1 MKKSPVSGFNPFRK
15 PTLKMNAAPRI
26 RSEIV
31 ELPKP
36 KIGDRVQVPNG
47 FGTVVETSGDMF
59 LIDLENQ
66 AANLWER
73 LRSIKFQARP

>member
-1 MKKSPVSGFNPFRK
+1 MKKSPISGFNPFRK
-15 PTLKMNAAPRI
+15 PASKTMAAPRI

-36 KIGDRVQVPNG
+36 KLGDRVEVPNG
-47 FGTVVETSGDMF
+47 FGTVVQISGDMF

-66 AANLWER
+66 TANLWER
-73 LRSIKFQARP
+73 LRSIKFKRSA